1 MTNKTTGHIE
11 IILRTFL
18 LGLLLLT
25 ALAPPPATA
34 ATELALTTSNDI
46 ISGEDDLYTAELG
59 VRVGWGAGPTLLL
72 GERIFTDRER
82 GIRFDETYATVRA
95 TLPPV
100 AGWHAEVGAGAL
112 HVGEGLAGGSL
123 QNRVHRVVGSDPVDL
138 RYPEH
143 GRWFPSVSL
152 AVERTFALRRGMAV
166 IGRGEIE
173 AVPGFRSLAQA
184 ELVGERTLTRHLTV
198 RAGLGLLGTRVESRW
213 LGDRLRELEP
223 TLRLGIHFRRLALE
237 WGHNL
242 YGTATDHASIGYRI
256 GLGGRG
262 PE

>member
-1 MTNKTTGHIE
+1 MRNKTTGRIR
-11 IILRTFL
+11 IWLRALALPAL
-18 LGLLLLT
+18 LPT
-25 ALAPPPATA
+25 ALVSPPAAA

-59 VRVGWGAGPTLLL
+59 VRVGWGEGPALLL

-100 AGWHAEVGAGAL
+100 AGWHAEVGAGVL
-112 HVGEGLAGGSL
+112 HVGEGLAGESL
-123 QNRVHRVVGSDPVDL
+123 QNAVHRVVGSDRVEL
-138 RYPEH
+138 EYPE
-143 GRWFPSVSL
+143 GDRWFPSVSL
-152 AVERTFALRRGMAV
+152 AVERVLAVRSGAALS
-166 IGRGEIE
+166 GRGEIE
-173 AVPGFRSLAQA
+173 AVPGFRSLAHA
-184 ELVGERTLTRHLTV
+184 EVLAERSVGQHLTV

-223 TLRLGIHFRRLALE
+223 TVRLGVHFRRLALE

-242 YGTATDHASIGYRI
+242 YGTATDHATIAYRV
-256 GLGGRG
+256 GLGGGG